1 MYRDLK
7 RQCHELMDDI
17 AKDKKDKRRLYKHL
31 SRRLHKQDV
40 HFSKMNIEE
49 LLYARRLLKEMKRR
63 YGNE

>member
-7 RQCHELMDDI
+7 RQCHELMDDM

-31 SRRLHKQDV
+31 SRQMHKQGV

-49 LLYARRLLKEMKRR
+49 LLHARRLLKEMKRR
-63 YGNE
+63 YKYE

>member
-1 MYRDLK
+1 
-7 RQCHELMDDI
+7 MDDI